1 MQLQVS
7 SEYSAAS
14 MKSLLL
20 TFLMGL
26 PLPIVAQGMSPDLAN
41 LLDAL
46 KKDQDGQLT
55 RMAQMMLGPNGGNKL
70 FYFPTK
76 DMPATPNQRG
86 LAFKD
91 VLFTT
96 ADDVSLHGWFLPV
109 AKGQQVKGTVV
120 FSHGNAGSI
129 GHHLGFVDWLPL
141 HGYQL
146 LMYDY
151 RGFGKSAGAPSREG
165 LIRDAEAAFA
175 YACSRDDV
183 ASGKIYSLGHSMG
196 GAKSI
201 AALTRAKVPGLRAV
215 ITDGTFAS
223 YEEMAEIMAG
233 NFGKNLVSDEFAPRS
248 LVAKL
253 PAPLLMVHGS
263 NDEVV
268 PISQGKSLFAAARER
283 KTFFEV
289 KGGTHGDSLSRN
301 HGEYRKK
308 MLEWMEQF

>member
-1 MQLQVS
+1 
-7 SEYSAAS
+7 
-14 MKSLLL
+14 MKSWFL
-20 TFLMGL
+20 TLFLGAPL
-26 PLPIVAQGMSPDLAN
+26 PLVAQGMAPDLAN

-46 KKDQDGQLT
+46 KQDQDGQLS

-76 DMPATPNQRG
+76 DTPATPENKG
-86 LAFKD
+86 LAFSD
-91 VLFTT
+91 VSFTT
-96 ADDVSLHGWFLPV
+96 SDDVKLHGWFLPV
-109 AKGQQVKGTVV
+109 AKGQAVKGTVV

-129 GHHLGFVDWLPL
+129 GHHLGFVDWLPRN
-141 HGYQL
+141 GYQL

-165 LIRDAEAAFA
+165 LIRDAESAFA
-175 YACSRDDV
+175 YAVSRADV
-183 ASGKIYSLGHSMG
+183 ANGKIYSLGHSMG

-201 AALTRAKVPGLRAV
+201 AALTRAKVPGLRAA

-248 LVAKL
+248 MVTKL
-253 PAPLLMVHGS
+253 SVPLLVVHGS
-263 NDEVV
+263 EDEVV
-268 PISQGKSLFAAARER
+268 PLSQGKSLFAAARES

-289 KGGTHGDSLSRN
+289 KGGRHGDSLARN
-301 HGEYRKK
+301 NGEYRKK
-308 MLEWMEQF
+308 MLAWMERF